1 MYCLWSE
8 SKIYICLAEA
18 KYIKPFEA
26 YLELLEVNLLPFCL
40 HTDNTCMKQLQA
52 HTVQQTDNNS
62 TDLLP
67 GDNHYTISNGGDPPA
82 ETSL

>member
-1 MYCLWSE
+1 
-8 SKIYICLAEA
+8 
-18 KYIKPFEA
+18 
-26 YLELLEVNLLPFCL
+26 
-40 HTDNTCMKQLQA
+40 MKQLQA